1 MEVAMDF
8 NDKELK
14 VLLQAL
20 YRFRG
25 EVSGA
30 SQSEQN
36 KLGLV
41 TSIIDKIEGK
51 VGPTRAEH
59 TRFDE
64 EMARSLSVLMTGRAS
79 SPGPKGG
86 ELDNEGASPKVK
98 KGSSSRA
105 ASAKAT
111 TAGKGEKA
119 RGASTAAGASRARA
133 TGMSGPKKAGSGKT
147 KS

>member
-1 MEVAMDF
+1 MDLS
-8 NDKELK
+8 DRELK
-14 VLLQAL
+14 ILLQAL

-51 VGPTRAEH
+51 VGPVKAER

-64 EMARSLSVLMTGRAS
+64 EMERNLSVLTTGRA
-79 SPGPKGG
+79 GAAKKTA
-86 ELDNEGASPKVK
+86 ELDKSDATPKVK
-98 KGSSSRA
+98 SVSSRA
-105 ASAKAT
+105 TSAKAP
-111 TAGKGEKA
+111 
-119 RGASTAAGASRARA
+119 GASSAAKAPRARA
-133 TGMSGPKKAGSGKT
+133 TKTSGLKKAGTGKT

>member
-1 MEVAMDF
+1 MDF
-8 NDKELK
+8 SDKEMK

-41 TSIIDKIEGK
+41 SSVIDKIEER
-51 VGPTRAEH
+51 VGPVKAEYTH
-59 TRFDE
+59 FDE
-64 EMARSLSVLMTGRAS
+64 EMARSLAVLSTGKAS
-79 SPGPKGG
+79 PRKAGAEFDKGG
-86 ELDNEGASPKVK
+86 PTPKVK
-98 KGSSSRA
+98 KASSPRA
-105 ASAKAT
+105 ASTRSSTAAK
-111 TAGKGEKA
+111 GKGEKA
-119 RGASTAAGASRARA
+119 PRARA
-133 TGMSGPKKAGSGKT
+133 AKTSGPKKAGSGKT